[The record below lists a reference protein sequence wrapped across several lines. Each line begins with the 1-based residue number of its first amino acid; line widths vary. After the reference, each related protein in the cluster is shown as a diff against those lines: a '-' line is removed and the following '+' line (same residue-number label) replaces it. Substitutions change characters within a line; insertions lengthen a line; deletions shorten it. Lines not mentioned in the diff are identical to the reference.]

1 MHYRRAIAGLSIAL
15 VLVGLLVYG
24 VGWEDVLEALRAAS
38 PAYVGAAFLSGAL
51 VLALRGAVVDRL
63 LRPVAGSATGIA
75 FVAAFLSG
83 YFARSAL
90 PWGRSTG
97 SPVMAFLLAK
107 NSDSRFE
114 DNLAVVALAELFVF
128 VGSLLVALVGA
139 VAVFGHAE
147 YDLCWTI
154 GDGLSPAAI
163 SDTTTGIVLVLGT
176 VLFAGVVLIYA
187 RSGSDLETVAYA
199 FTRRVDDV
207 VQPVPRVSRADPVS
221 YRLDGFIRTLE
232 TVSAA
237 RRTLVIALTIG
248 FVSWLVNVLPLYFAL
263 LALGVEGSL
272 PLAMLCA
279 PLAAFG
285 GVIPLPGGTG
295 GIEAALVVLLV
306 AIGGL
311 PADLATAVTLL
322 YRLTTYW
329 LHLTLGGSGALFLS
343 VRGDRTLTV

>member
-15 VLVGLLVYG
+15 VLVGFLVYG

-38 PAYVGAAFLSGAL
+38 PAYVGAAFLSGVA
-51 VLALRGAVVDRL
+51 VLALRGAVVNRL
-63 LRPVAGSATGIA
+63 LEPVAGSATGFA

-97 SPVMAFLLAK
+97 TPIMAYLLAK
-107 NSDSRFE
+107 NSDSEFE

-128 VGSLLVALVGA
+128 FGSLLVAIIGA
-139 VAVFGHAE
+139 VAVVGHAD
-147 YDLCWTI
+147 YQLLQI
-154 GDGLSPAAI
+154 AGDGSALPAI
-163 SDTTTGIVLVLGT
+163 DDTMTSVALVVVT
-176 VLFAGVVLIYA
+176 VLFVGTVFIYV
-187 RSGSDLETVAYA
+187 RTDFDLEAGAYA
-199 FTRRVDDV
+199 FTKRVDGLF
-207 VQPVPRVSRADPVS
+207 QSVPRVSRPDPIS
-221 YRLDGFIRTLE
+221 SRFDGFLRTLE

-237 RRTLVIALTIG
+237 RRTLVLALGIG

-263 LALGVEGSL
+263 LALGVDGAL
-272 PLAMLCA
+272 PLALLCA

-295 GIEAALVVLLV
+295 GIEATLVVLLV
-306 AIGGL
+306 TIGGL
-311 PADLATAVTLL
+311 QADLATAVTLL

-329 LHLTLGGSGALFLS
+329 LHLSLGGSGALVLS